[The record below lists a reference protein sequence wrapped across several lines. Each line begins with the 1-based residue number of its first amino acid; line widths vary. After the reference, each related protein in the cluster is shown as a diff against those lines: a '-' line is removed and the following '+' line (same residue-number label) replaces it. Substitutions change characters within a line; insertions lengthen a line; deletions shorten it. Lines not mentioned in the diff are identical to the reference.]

1 MERPMGRLV
10 LFAFVAC
17 LGSSIDPLI
26 QGGIGVII
34 RAFRR
39 VGISG
44 LVELYVPVLSPH
56 VESVHYRGSL
66 GIAVRLG
73 GE

>member
-1 MERPMGRLV
+1 MGRLV